1 MTADLTQEQMARYKR
16 TAWLREKTRRRVA
29 DDRRQ
34 AAVPIAERAAAI
46 LKEQFGA
53 QRVILFGSLAHG
65 HWFGPKSDIDLAAEG
80 IQVSDFW
87 RAWCALDEIDSDFEI
102 NLIAI
107 ESASASLQEALAHEG
122 VEL

>member
-34 AAVPIAERAAAI
+34 AAVPVAERAAAI

-80 IQVSDFW
+80 IQASDFW

-107 ESASASLQEALAHEG
+107 ESASASLQEALAYEG
-122 VEL
+122 IEL

>member
-29 DDRRQ
+29 NDRRQ

>member
-16 TAWLREKTRRRVA
+16 TAWLREKTRKRVA

-80 IQVSDFW
+80 IQASDFW

-107 ESASASLQEALAHEG
+107 ESASASLQEALAQEG

>member
-29 DDRRQ
+29 NDRRQ

-53 QRVILFGSLAHG
+53 QRVILFGSLAHE

-80 IQVSDFW
+80 IQASDFW

-107 ESASASLQEALAHEG
+107 ESASASLQEALAYEG
-122 VEL
+122 IEL

>member
-29 DDRRQ
+29 DDRKQ

-80 IQVSDFW
+80 IQASDFW

>member
-29 DDRRQ
+29 DDRKQ

-80 IQVSDFW
+80 IQASDFW

-107 ESASASLQEALAHEG
+107 ESASASLQEALAYEG
-122 VEL
+122 IEL

>member
-16 TAWLREKTRRRVA
+16 TAWLREKTRKRVA

-80 IQVSDFW
+80 IQASDFW

>member
-1 MTADLTQEQMARYKR
+1 M
-16 TAWLREKTRRRVA
+16 
-29 DDRRQ
+29 
-34 AAVPIAERAAAI
+34 
-46 LKEQFGA
+46 KEQFGA

-80 IQVSDFW
+80 IQASDFW

-107 ESASASLQEALAHEG
+107 ESASASLQEALAQEG

>member
-16 TAWLREKTRRRVA
+16 TAWLREKTRKRVA

-80 IQVSDFW
+80 IQASDFW

-107 ESASASLQEALAHEG
+107 ESASASLQEALAYEG
-122 VEL
+122 IEL

>member
-34 AAVPIAERAAAI
+34 AAVPVAERAAAI

-80 IQVSDFW
+80 IQASDFW

>member
-1 MTADLTQEQMARYKR
+1 M
-16 TAWLREKTRRRVA
+16 
-29 DDRRQ
+29 
-34 AAVPIAERAAAI
+34 
-46 LKEQFGA
+46 KEQFGA